1 MIEILKSYIVKN
13 QNYLNYVRSLQPQN
27 EKWTGTVDYAV
38 ARFNTALLR
47 LINEPLKLYEY
58 NDQLFE
64 CQKIIDSFVEN
75 IRRYHEWPAV
85 SKWLPGI
92 MIHYIGTRKIP
103 HIKKLLNILND

>member
-13 QNYLNYVRSLQPQN
+13 QNQLNYVRSLQPQN

-47 LINEPLKLYEY
+47 LINEQLKLYEY
-58 NDQLFE
+58 EDQISE

-75 IRRYHEWPAV
+75 IRRYHEWPFV
-85 SKWLPGI
+85 CKWIPGV
-92 MIHYIGTRKIP
+92 MIHYIGARRIP
-103 HIKKLLNILND
+103 RIKKFLNKIND